1 MNRIALSLVTLAVL
15 TSAPAFADHFERGDE
30 HGARPVFR
38 FEGRRGYDDREHE
51 WREHQRREWNR
62 RPIVTFG
69 PMYRGP
75 INAGHYELRDVQRW
89 VDGQWNQV
97 FVPGACTVSPWGQQ
111 QCADGSYQNVWQ
123 EGHYMTVQERV
134 WVPCRY

>member
-15 TSAPAFADHFERGDE
+15 TSAPAFADHLERGSE

-38 FEGRRGYDDREHE
+38 FEGRRGYEHREHE
-51 WREHQRREWNR
+51 WREWNR
-62 RPIVTFG
+62 RPVVTFG

-75 INAGHYELRDVQRW
+75 INAGRYELRDTQRW

-97 FVPGACTVSPWGQQ
+97 WVPGECAMTVWGQQ
-111 QCADGSYQNVWQ
+111 CGAGSYQNVWQ
-123 EGHYMTVQERV
+123 DGHYVTVQERV
-134 WVPCRY
+134 WVPFRY